1 MTKTAFLNCNLFV
14 GNKDNLVSDA
24 WFVVDDETGKLTAQG
39 SGKFDEK
46 VDKTV
51 DLDGQYVM
59 SGLIN
64 AHTHIGSDR
73 VTNRNFPQTETTVTY
88 NALHNL
94 KEGLQGGVTYIR
106 SCGVPFDV
114 DIKLKEPE
122 INYRLKAQVYD
133 QQGCQFQF

>member
-1 MTKTAFLNCNLFV
+1 
-14 GNKDNLVSDA
+14 
-24 WFVVDDETGKLTAQG
+24 
-39 SGKFDEK
+39 
-46 VDKTV
+46 
-51 DLDGQYVM
+51 M

-73 VTNRNFPQTETTVTY
+73 VANRNFPQTETTVTY

-114 DIKLKEPE
+114 DIKLKKNPRP
-122 INYRLKAQVYD
+122 IAVLKAQGLRPAGMPVSILGGHAD
-133 QQGCQFQF
+133 LPVGENNEQNAAHLVNSPDDMRKAIREQFKKGCRKILS

>member
-24 WFVVDDETGKLTAQG
+24 WFVVDDETGKLIAQG

-64 AHTHIGSDR
+64 AHTHIGLIEW
-73 VTNRNFPQTETTVTY
+73 QTEIS
-88 NALHNL
+88 H
-94 KEGLQGGVTYIR
+94 KR
-106 SCGVPFDV
+106 
-114 DIKLKEPE
+114 KLP
-122 INYRLKAQVYD
+122 
-133 QQGCQFQF
+133 